1 MNELTYSL
9 NVSLLFLCT
18 QINNYF
24 YHILYGSIQS
34 KKKYYSL
41 LLLELLCAFIF
52 PFLNLLCILIMSCL
66 LIFIISFFYQGGI
79 KHICIISVINI
90 YIYIY
95 IGIFLI
101 IGNGHILHKYLY
113 FFVLASSLIFTLV
126 CIAMVLKESNIV
138 EGIFKDED
146 ISTLDQS
153 YKTIRK
159 NNHDFKNHCLVVLS
173 MLDAH
178 DPHTKDYLIS
188 MKEKYK

>member
-1 MNELTYSL
+1 MNGQIYSL
-9 NVSLLFLCT
+9 NVFLFFLCT

-41 LLLELLCAFIF
+41 LIIELLCAFIF

-66 LIFIISFFYQGGI
+66 LIFIISFFYQRCI
-79 KHICIISVINI
+79 KHINIIFVAN
-90 YIYIY
+90 IY
-95 IGIFLI
+95 IGIFLNI
-101 IGNGHILHKYLY
+101 CDGHISYKYLY

-126 CIAMVLKESNIV
+126 CIAMILKESNII
-138 EGIFKDED
+138 ESIFKDED
-146 ISTLDQS
+146 TDTLDQS